1 MHNPSYTINLEVPQP
16 KKRGRPAKSVNKE
29 EQRVIDTFAETLS
42 QWDKKE
48 KQVDFKDL
56 CQKLQEA
63 LAKSYCD
70 YEQLEKNVS
79 LLRDEVIYR
88 DVIIRYL
95 ESRKA

>member
-42 QWDKKE
+42 EWDRKE
-48 KQVDFKDL
+48 AEVDFKAL

-70 YEQLEKNVS
+70 YEQLEVNIGFY
-79 LLRDEVIYR
+79 RDEVIRR
-88 DVIIRYL
+88 DVIIHYL
-95 ESRKA
+95 ESRIK